1 MTAIRI
7 EELKGFDLKLE
18 QQAWAFADAERNR
31 IDAHWQTCFA
41 ANPRLWNGEVLIC
54 MKAHVADGVLSA
66 RFAITDFASF
76 IAWRDWGWPDDS
88 VLNCF
93 GVPAVIS
100 ADAALLFGVMG
111 PHTLNAGLCY
121 PPAGSLEPRDVLPD
135 GRVDI
140 RKSMAL
146 ELAEET
152 GLDTAAARPGRLL
165 AIFDGPRLAV
175 VEEYAFPHPFD
186 EMRAI
191 FRRHIHGNPAPE
203 LASIEAI
210 HSPAQIDRRMPR
222 YAQHIV
228 RMFASPV
235 ARAGNPVDHR
245 PR

>member
-7 EELKGFDLKLE
+7 EELKGFDLRLE
-18 QQAWAFADAERNR
+18 SQPWAFANSERQR
-31 IDAHWQTCFA
+31 IDAHWQTCIA

-54 MKAHVADGVLSA
+54 TNAQITDGNLAA
-66 RFAITDFASF
+66 RFALTDFASF
-76 IAWRDWGWPDDS
+76 IAWRDWGWPDGS

-93 GVPAVIS
+93 GVAAVMS

-140 RKSMAL
+140 RKSMSF

-152 GLDTAAARPGRLL
+152 GLDSAAARPGRLL

-175 VEEYAFPHPFD
+175 VEEYIFPHHFD
-186 EMRAI
+186 EMQSI
-191 FRRHIHGNPAPE
+191 FHNHVEGNPAPE
-203 LASIEAI
+203 LTSIEAI
-210 HSPAQIDRRMPR
+210 RSPAQIDRRMPL

-228 RMFASPV
+228 RMFAPPV
-235 ARAGNPVDHR
+235 AQNGNLANYHPL
-245 PR
+245 